1 MKKLLFVL
9 ALVAVYGLSVSVAK
23 AGKPVSGKS
32 VVTVVADNKIPDDKK
47 VDSQNTDVKKESTC
61 TGKKIESTCAGK
73 SESAGCCSK
82 AKSAGCAESKA
93 CCSKKEPAEVVPAK
107 K

>member
-23 AGKPVSGKS
+23 AGNPVSGKS
-32 VVTVVADNKIPDDKK
+32 VVTVVANDKTPDDKK
-47 VDSQNTDVKKESTC
+47 VDSQSTEVKKESTC
-61 TGKKIESTCAGK
+61 TGKKVESTCAGK

-82 AKSAGCAESKA
+82 EKSAGCAESKA
-93 CCSKKEPAEVVPAK
+93 CCSKKEPAAVPAK